1 MLKLKTVF
9 KFKYQC
15 LYSPVTDNMRKILGI
30 ILILVLIAGLLSSC
44 GGNTTKTTNPLSDGL
59 QIVTT
64 IFPEYDWARNIL
76 GDNPARAEL
85 TMLLDNGVELHSFQ
99 PTAQDIIKISS
110 CDLFIYVGGESDV
123 WVEDLLKEVVN
134 PNMKVINLLEVLGSS
149 AKLEEEIEGM
159 QGESEEEG
167 EETEYDEHVW
177 LSLNNAVKFV
187 NIIAEN
193 LSDID
198 PLNADLY
205 FRNADT
211 YCERLRNLDAEY
223 RTLAEDTEYKTLVF
237 GDRFPF
243 RYLTDDYGFSYYAA
257 FKGCS
262 AESEASFETISFL
275 AKKMDELKLP
285 FILTIEG
292 DNHRIAQTI
301 IDNTASKD
309 QQTVQLNSMQS
320 VTSKDVENGAD
331 YISIMTSNLA
341 KLEKA
346 FNIGKDNNAAAG
358 IEGTDSIDVDLTA
371 LSPTMVYAEVYDMLT
386 SPQDYIGKTIKM
398 DGEYT
403 FYYDTETK
411 QNYFACIIK
420 DATACCAQ
428 GMEFRL
434 TDDYTYPDDYPIMGD
449 QICVVGTFSTYK
461 EGQYTYCTLTDSKLI

>member
-1 MLKLKTVF
+1 
-9 KFKYQC
+9 
-15 LYSPVTDNMRKILGI
+15 MRKILGI

-44 GGNTTKTTNPLSDGL
+44 GGNKTKTTSPLSDGL

-76 GDNPARAEL
+76 GDNPAGAEL

-99 PTAQDIIKISS
+99 PTAQDIIKVSG

-159 QGESEEEG
+159 QKESEEEG

-346 FNIGKDNNAAAG
+346 FNI
-358 IEGTDSIDVDLTA
+358 
-371 LSPTMVYAEVYDMLT
+371 
-386 SPQDYIGKTIKM
+386 
-398 DGEYT
+398 
-403 FYYDTETK
+403 
-411 QNYFACIIK
+411 
-420 DATACCAQ
+420 
-428 GMEFRL
+428 
-434 TDDYTYPDDYPIMGD
+434 
-449 QICVVGTFSTYK
+449 
-461 EGQYTYCTLTDSKLI
+461 

>member
-1 MLKLKTVF
+1 
-9 KFKYQC
+9 
-15 LYSPVTDNMRKILGI
+15 MRKILGI

-44 GGNTTKTTNPLSDGL
+44 GGNTTKTTSPLSDGL

-99 PTAQDIIKISS
+99 PTAQDIIKVSS

-301 IDNTASKD
+301 IDNTASRD

-346 FNIGKDNNAAAG
+346 FNN
-358 IEGTDSIDVDLTA
+358 
-371 LSPTMVYAEVYDMLT
+371 
-386 SPQDYIGKTIKM
+386 
-398 DGEYT
+398 
-403 FYYDTETK
+403 
-411 QNYFACIIK
+411 
-420 DATACCAQ
+420 
-428 GMEFRL
+428 
-434 TDDYTYPDDYPIMGD
+434 
-449 QICVVGTFSTYK
+449 
-461 EGQYTYCTLTDSKLI
+461 